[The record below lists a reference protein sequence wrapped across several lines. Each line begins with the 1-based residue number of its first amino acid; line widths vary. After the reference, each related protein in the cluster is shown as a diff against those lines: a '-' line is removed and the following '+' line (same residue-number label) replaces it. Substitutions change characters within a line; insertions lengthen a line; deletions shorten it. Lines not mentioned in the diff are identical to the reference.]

1 MKSETLAA
9 KAVEKT
15 LRGKVQKQTFPP
27 LLEIPQKRGIP
38 TFHTA
43 STATGYSFL
52 GGLTGADPN
61 RRNWLPLSP
70 ALTAS
75 RVFALLGAGPRPSAA
90 SRYAFSMARAL
101 FVRPPNSRSS
111 WSCGFGHR

>member
-43 STATGYSFL
+43 STAGRYSL
-52 GGLTGADPN
+52 IGGLMAPANTGGN
-61 RRNWLPLSP
+61 GSLYHRR
-70 ALTAS
+70 
-75 RVFALLGAGPRPSAA
+75 
-90 SRYAFSMARAL
+90 
-101 FVRPPNSRSS
+101 
-111 WSCGFGHR
+111 

>member
-43 STATGYSFL
+43 STTAGYSCFWTQWLRPKPARMAPLFPGVDRMMKYEQGAIKLDLFHL
-52 GGLTGADPN
+52 GFRQGSGEYG
-61 RRNWLPLSP
+61 
-70 ALTAS
+70 
-75 RVFALLGAGPRPSAA
+75 FAI
-90 SRYAFSMARAL
+90 
-101 FVRPPNSRSS
+101 
-111 WSCGFGHR
+111 GFATDKRI